1 MFHFWCLVLVLAL
14 DNDCVGMCVCYW
26 KKNEQQTAEFKF
38 IGRGGRWGR
47 KLFQIFVAIKIKLKI
62 EISNKLWKKNFE

>member
-1 MFHFWCLVLVLAL
+1 MFHFCCLVLDLEL
-14 DNDCVGMCVCYW
+14 DNDCVFVW
-26 KKNEQQTAEFKF
+26 LAKKNEQQTAEFKF
-38 IGRGGRWGR
+38 IGQSGRWGR